1 MKEKVDVTD
10 SPPATVAN
18 RKYSAGRMST
28 MSGNDPPQTFYLAAG
43 ALFTC
48 AGWIDTVLYTITR
61 RTLLFQELGSR
72 RRTRGG
78 GSNPNRRDYF
88 DSSGRS
94 RASRAYPQSSQAFPR
109 ASSTDSILGG
119 SDGGMG
125 GGDGRGSVGG
135 GGGGG
140 IAKLGGITVEQTV
153 NVVLED
159 MESPDGRAGTGVESN
174 CVRVT
179 TDAPKGAGVPG
190 A

>member
-1 MKEKVDVTD
+1 MK
-10 SPPATVAN
+10 
-18 RKYSAGRMST
+18 KYRAGRMST
-28 MSGNDPPQTFYLAAG
+28 MSSHNPPETFYLAAG

-72 RRTRGG
+72 RRTRMVGGGAG

-94 RASRAYPQSSQAFPR
+94 RASRAYPQSSAGAYPR

-125 GGDGRGSVGG
+125 GGGSRGSVGG
-135 GGGGG
+135 GSGGGG
-140 IAKLGGITVEQTV
+140 G
-153 NVVLED
+153 
-159 MESPDGRAGTGVESN
+159 
-174 CVRVT
+174 
-179 TDAPKGAGVPG
+179 
-190 A
+190 